1 MNLKAIKR
9 LICVIC
15 TLCLAF
21 SFLGCTPDEKES
33 GISIV
38 ATIFPAYDF
47 ARELAGEIAS
57 VKMLMSPGNEV
68 HSYEPSPKDMLEI
81 QKCDLFI
88 YTGGESD
95 TWVEELL
102 KAKEYENI
110 KTLRMTDCVKLEK
123 EELKEGMEEESDE
136 DENEDEYDEHV
147 WTSPVNAIKISEEIV
162 KALCDIDSENADTYK
177 AKLEVYK
184 TKLNSLDSQLREIAS
199 SINNKTLIF
208 ADRFPMR
215 YFADEY
221 GFDYYA
227 AFPGCSS
234 KTEASSATVVFLIEK
249 VKSENIPAVFCIE
262 FSDGRL
268 ADTICSETGAN
279 KYTLHSCHNVTRDDF
294 ENGVTYIELM
304 DRNIKTL
311 KEAFSL

>member
-1 MNLKAIKR
+1 MKLKAIER
-9 LICVIC
+9 LLCVIC
-15 TLCLAF
+15 LLCLAF
-21 SFLGCTPDEKES
+21 SFSGCATDGKES

-47 ARELAGEIAS
+47 ARELTGELAS
-57 VKMLMSPGNEV
+57 VKMLVSPGNEV
-68 HSYEPSPKDMLEI
+68 HSYEPSPKDMLDI

-95 TWVEELL
+95 TWVDELL
-102 KAKEYENI
+102 RSKECENV
-110 KTLRMTDCVKLEK
+110 KTLRMTDCVELER
-123 EELKEGMEEESDE
+123 EELKEGMERE
-136 DENEDEYDEHV
+136 DGGEGGEYDEHV
-147 WTSPVNAIKISEEIV
+147 WTSPVNAVKISEAIA
-162 KALCDIDSENADTYK
+162 KALCDVDSENASAYN

-184 TKLNSLDSQLREIAS
+184 AKLNSLDSQLREIAG
-199 SINNKTLIF
+199 SITNKTLIF

-268 ADTICSETGAN
+268 ADTLCSETGAK

-294 ENGVTYIELM
+294 LNGVTYVELM
-304 DRNIKTL
+304 DRNIRTL

>member
-1 MNLKAIKR
+1 MKIRAIDR

-15 TLCLAF
+15 LLCFVF
-21 SFLGCTPDEKES
+21 SFSGCTPDEKDT

-47 ARELAGEIAS
+47 ARELTGELAS
-57 VKMLMSPGNEV
+57 VKMLVSPGNEV
-68 HSYEPSPKDMLEI
+68 HSYEPSPKDMLDI

-95 TWVEELL
+95 AWVDELL
-102 KAKEYENI
+102 NAKEYKNI
-110 KTLRMTDCVKLEK
+110 NTLRMTDCVELER
-123 EELKEGMEEESDE
+123 EELKEGMEGEADG
-136 DENEDEYDEHV
+136 DENGDEYDEHV
-147 WTSPVNAIKISEEIV
+147 WASPVNAIKISKEIAN
-162 KALCDIDSENADTYK
+162 ALCDIDSKNADTYK

-184 TKLNSLDSQLREIAS
+184 AKLTSLDSQLREIAG

-268 ADTICSETGAN
+268 ADTICSETGAK